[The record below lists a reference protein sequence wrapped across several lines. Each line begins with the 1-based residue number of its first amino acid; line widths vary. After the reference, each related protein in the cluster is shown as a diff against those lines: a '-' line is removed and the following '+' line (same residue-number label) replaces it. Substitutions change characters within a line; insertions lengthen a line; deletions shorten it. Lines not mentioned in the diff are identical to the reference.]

1 MLRKKHKRDGRQARP
16 PSHEVGWGHRGTE
29 ETQAFVDL
37 KTFKRN
43 GEAFCEERQIWDE
56 SPVPFECEQIVLAVL
71 SDTIECENYE
81 EEEVKMKTNIN
92 RWSTAVRSLYGASS
106 LVKKSRVVQKGNGI
120 IPPSDEQFQ
129 NALARAGGRSVR
141 AK

>member
-16 PSHEVGWGHRGTE
+16 PSHEVGWGHRGAE
-29 ETQAFVDL
+29 ETQDFVDL

-56 SPVPFECEQIVLAVL
+56 SPVPFECEQIVFNILDDVL
-71 SDTIECENYE
+71 VQEYYEREIEME
-81 EEEVKMKTNIN
+81 TNIS
-92 RWSTAVRSLYGASS
+92 RWSSAVRSLYEASS

-120 IPPSDEQFQ
+120 VPLSDEQFQ